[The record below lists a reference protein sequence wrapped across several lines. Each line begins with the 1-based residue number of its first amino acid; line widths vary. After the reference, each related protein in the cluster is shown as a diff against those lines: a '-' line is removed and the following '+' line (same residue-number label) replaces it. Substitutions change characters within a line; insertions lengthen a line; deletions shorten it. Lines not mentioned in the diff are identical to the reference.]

1 MTKKEL
7 RVKYKA
13 LRKSLPKE
21 MRRSYDSLLCAQ
33 IIQVLEKRNH
43 VGIFLPIDKHQ
54 EIDLRPLLQNT
65 EIHWYAPVTDIDA
78 NEMKFCMINQTTSLN
93 ENKWGILEPEVHRY
107 VEPEKLDALIIPSL
121 IFDQKG
127 FRVGYGKGFYDLYI
141 KKCRLNCLKIGVN
154 YFEPI
159 DEIYDIEH
167 FDEALNICI
176 TPEKKYLCNFI
187 KKKTKK

>member
-13 LRKSLPKE
+13 LRKTLPKE

-54 EIDLRPLLQNT
+54 EIDLRPLLKNT
-65 EIHWYAPVTDIDA
+65 HITWYAPVSDMGSND
-78 NEMKFCMINQTTSLN
+78 MKFCKIDQTTPLN
-93 ENKWGILEPEVHRY
+93 ENKWGILEPQVHRY
-107 VEPEKLDALIIPSL
+107 TEPEKLDALIIPSL
-121 IFDQKG
+121 IVDQKG
-127 FRVGYGKGFYDLYI
+127 FRVGYGKGFYDRYL
-141 KKCRLNCLKIGVN
+141 KRCRLDCLKIGVN

-159 DEIYDIEH
+159 EEIYDIEH
-167 FDEALNICI
+167 FDEKLNICI
-176 TPEKKYLCNFI
+176 TPKNNYLCNFI
-187 KKKTKK
+187 EKKTKK